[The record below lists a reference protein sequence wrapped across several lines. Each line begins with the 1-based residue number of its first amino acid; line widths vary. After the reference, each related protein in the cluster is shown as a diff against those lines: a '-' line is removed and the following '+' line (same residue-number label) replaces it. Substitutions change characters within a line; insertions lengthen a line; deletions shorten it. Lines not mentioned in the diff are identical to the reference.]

1 MKEKYTKILNIIK
14 KNKIIYNGFTQ
25 ADYRD
30 LELDRE
36 LVKINPKYY
45 ELFGSKGKN
54 DLIVIET
61 LLNGALNDEYEI
73 DNDVLKVMAMH
84 ADDKIQYMI
93 QKLVIYNSYRS
104 LERAVE
110 NTKSSKVKVRK
121 YNY

>member
-1 MKEKYTKILNIIK
+1 MKEKYIK
-14 KNKIIYNGFTQ
+14 LLNKIKNDKSIYNDFSK
-25 ADYRD
+25 ADFRD

-54 DLIVIET
+54 DLVVMET
-61 LLNGALNDEYEI
+61 LLNGALNDEFEI
-73 DNDVLKVMAMH
+73 DNEVLKAMAVH
-84 ADDKIQYMI
+84 ADEKLQYMI
-93 QKLVIYNSYRS
+93 QKLVIYNSYKR